1 MNTTKKI
8 SILLFLFIII
18 TNTKTTFAQVPQ
30 GINYQTV
37 IRSSNGDPVVANAS
51 TTPQNIHC
59 EVNIYMGNQPGQ
71 TGAQIVYGEKHL
83 GLTTNNMG
91 IVNFVIGGGSPT
103 SSLLFENIDWSTGPY
118 YFQLKVD
125 RDGSGNLFGYADY
138 GYQQLVSVPFA
149 LHAKVADSIAGG
161 VSGSGGGTDNQNLI
175 GSNLNGTVLQIDIE
189 DGNSTIV
196 DLSPLQDGTGTDDQ
210 NLTGANLN
218 GTELQIDIEGGNSA
232 TVDLAPIQDGIGSDN
247 QNLTGAN
254 LNGTELQID
263 IEDGNSAI
271 VNLAALQDGVD
282 DDDNDPTNELQTW
295 TSLPGIP
302 ADISDGDDFID
313 SDSDPSNEIQVIS
326 FSNDTLYL
334 SNGGEVFLG
343 VYATDLVN
351 DADSD
356 PTNEIELPT
365 NANTGDILEF
375 DGNTWVSASPS
386 IGGAGPGTVMYI
398 YNGQICPSGWSTQQI
413 NVAIFGG
420 VPVDACYTNS
430 PCVVMYIYD
439 GQSCPTGWTHQSIGA
454 AVINN
459 TTTPVD
465 ACYKCN

>member
-1 MNTTKKI
+1 MKTINKI
-8 SILLFLFIII
+8 PILLFLLIAI
-18 TNTKTTFAQVPQ
+18 THNETTFAQIPQ

-59 EVNIYMGNQPGQ
+59 EVSIFMGNQPGQ
-71 TGAQIVYGEKHL
+71 AGAQVVYGEKHL

-103 SSLLFENIDWSTGPY
+103 SSLLFENIDWSNGPY

-125 RDGSGNLFGYADY
+125 RDGTGNLFGYQDY

-149 LHAKVADSIAGG
+149 LYSELADSIAG
-161 VSGSGGGTDNQNLI
+161 VDLNNI
-175 GSNLNGTVLQIDIE
+175 GSAGLSAYEIAIQNGFVGTEAEWLASLQGA
-189 DGNSTIV
+189 DG
-196 DLSPLQDGTGTDDQ
+196 QDGSDGQGGVTEAGLNVTITGTGIQADPYLI
-210 NLTGANLN
+210 N
-218 GTELQIDIEGGNSA
+218 A
-232 TVDLAPIQDGIGSDN
+232 TDN
-247 QNLTGAN
+247 QNLTGAF
-254 LNGTELQID
+254 LTGTSLDIS
-263 IEDGNSAI
+263 IEDGNGVS
-271 VNLAALQDGVD
+271 VDLAPLQDGVD
-282 DDDNDPTNELQTW
+282 
-295 TSLPGIP
+295 
-302 ADISDGDDFID
+302 
-313 SDSDPSNEIQVIS
+313 
-326 FSNDTLYL
+326 
-334 SNGGEVFLG
+334 
-343 VYATDLVN
+343 

-365 NANTGDILEF
+365 NANVGDILEF
-375 DGNTWVSASPS
+375 DGNTWVSAAPAL
-386 IGGAGPGTVMYI
+386 GGVGPGAVMYI

-420 VPVDACYTNS
+420 VPVDACYTNN

-439 GQSCPTGWTHQSIGA
+439 GQSCPSGWTHQSIGA

>member
-8 SILLFLFIII
+8 SILLSLFIII
-18 TNTKTTFAQVPQ
+18 INTKTTFAQVPQ

-125 RDGSGNLFGYADY
+125 RDGTGNLFGYQDY

-149 LHAKVADSIAGG
+149 LYSGLADSIAGVDLNNIGSAGLSAYEIAVQNGFIGTEAEWLASLQGTDGQDGTDGSPGLPG
-161 VSGSGGGTDNQNLI
+161 VDGQDGAPGLPGADGQDGADGAPGLPGADGQDGANGLSAYEIAIQNGFVGTESQWLASLQGSDGQGGVTEAGLNVTITGTGIQADPYLINATDNQNLS
-175 GSNLNGTVLQIDIE
+175 GAFLSGTSLDISIE
-189 DGNSTIV
+189 DGNGVS
-196 DLSPLQDGTGTDDQ
+196 
-210 NLTGANLN
+210 
-218 GTELQIDIEGGNSA
+218 
-232 TVDLAPIQDGIGSDN
+232 VDLAP
-247 QNLTGAN
+247 
-254 LNGTELQID
+254 
-263 IEDGNSAI
+263 
-271 VNLAALQDGVD
+271 LQDGVD
-282 DDDNDPTNELQTW
+282 DADN
-295 TSLPGIP
+295 
-302 ADISDGDDFID
+302 
-313 SDSDPSNEIQVIS
+313 
-326 FSNDTLYL
+326 
-334 SNGGEVFLG
+334 
-343 VYATDLVN
+343 
-351 DADSD
+351 D
-356 PTNEIELPT
+356 PTNEIELPS
-365 NANTGDILEF
+365 NANVGDILEF
-375 DGNTWVSASPS
+375 DGSTWVSATPS
-386 IGGAGPGTVMYI
+386 IGGVGAGAVMYI

-420 VPVDACYTNS
+420 VPVDACYTNN

-439 GQSCPTGWTHQSIGA
+439 GQSCPSGWTHQSIGA

>member
-1 MNTTKKI
+1 MKTINKI
-8 SILLFLFIII
+8 PILLFILIAI
-18 TNTKTTFAQVPQ
+18 TCNETALAQIPQ

-37 IRSSNGDPVVANAS
+37 IRSSNGNPVVANAS

-59 EVNIYMGNQPGQ
+59 EVSIFMGNQPGQ
-71 TGAQIVYGEKHL
+71 AGAQVVYGEKHL

-91 IVNFVIGGGSPT
+91 IVNFVIGGGNPT

-125 RDGSGNLFGYADY
+125 RDGTGNLFGYQDY

-149 LHAKVADSIAGG
+149 LYSEVADSIAG
-161 VSGSGGGTDNQNLI
+161 VDLNDI
-175 GSNLNGTVLQIDIE
+175 GSAGLSAYEIALQNGFNGSEVDWLASLQGS
-189 DGNSTIV
+189 DG
-196 DLSPLQDGTGTDDQ
+196 QDGADGTPGLPGADGQDGAPGPPGADGQDGADGAPGLPGADGQDGAPGPPGADGSDGADGQGGVTEAGLNVTITGTGIQADPYLI
-210 NLTGANLN
+210 N
-218 GTELQIDIEGGNSA
+218 A
-232 TVDLAPIQDGIGSDN
+232 TDN
-247 QNLTGAN
+247 QNLTGAF
-254 LNGTELQID
+254 LTGTSLDIS
-263 IEDGNSAI
+263 IEDGNGVS
-271 VNLAALQDGVD
+271 VDLAPLQDGVD
-282 DDDNDPTNELQTW
+282 
-295 TSLPGIP
+295 
-302 ADISDGDDFID
+302 
-313 SDSDPSNEIQVIS
+313 
-326 FSNDTLYL
+326 
-334 SNGGEVFLG
+334 
-343 VYATDLVN
+343 

-365 NANTGDILEF
+365 NANVGDILEF
-375 DGNTWVSASPS
+375 DGNTWVSAAPA
-386 IGGAGPGTVMYI
+386 IGGVGPGAVMYI

-420 VPVDACYTNS
+420 VPVDACYTNN

-439 GQSCPTGWTHQSIGA
+439 GQSCPSGWTHQSIGA

>member
-8 SILLFLFIII
+8 SILLSLFIII
-18 TNTKTTFAQVPQ
+18 INTKTTFAQVPQ

-125 RDGSGNLFGYADY
+125 RDGTGNLFGYQDY

-149 LHAKVADSIAGG
+149 LYSGLADSIAGVDLNNIGSAGLSAYEIAVQNGFIGTEAEWLASLQGTDGQDGTDGSPGLPG
-161 VSGSGGGTDNQNLI
+161 VDGQDGAPGLPGADGQDGADGAPGLPGEDGQDGANGLSAYEIAIQNGFVGTESQWLASLQGSDGQGGVTEAGLNVTITGTGIQADPYLINATDNQNLS
-175 GSNLNGTVLQIDIE
+175 GAFLSGTSLDISIE
-189 DGNSTIV
+189 DGNGVS
-196 DLSPLQDGTGTDDQ
+196 
-210 NLTGANLN
+210 
-218 GTELQIDIEGGNSA
+218 
-232 TVDLAPIQDGIGSDN
+232 VDLAP
-247 QNLTGAN
+247 
-254 LNGTELQID
+254 
-263 IEDGNSAI
+263 
-271 VNLAALQDGVD
+271 LQDGVD
-282 DDDNDPTNELQTW
+282 DADN
-295 TSLPGIP
+295 
-302 ADISDGDDFID
+302 
-313 SDSDPSNEIQVIS
+313 
-326 FSNDTLYL
+326 
-334 SNGGEVFLG
+334 
-343 VYATDLVN
+343 
-351 DADSD
+351 D
-356 PTNEIELPT
+356 PTNEIELPS
-365 NANTGDILEF
+365 NANVGDILEF
-375 DGNTWVSASPS
+375 DGSTWVSATPS
-386 IGGAGPGTVMYI
+386 IGGVGAGAVMYI

-420 VPVDACYTNS
+420 VPVDACYTNN

-439 GQSCPTGWTHQSIGA
+439 GQSCPSGWTHQSIGA